1 MSVTDNAAPTSASA
15 KSGKRKTP
23 EERELARAEQQ
34 KLASRRYRQKKK
46 VLVDQLES
54 KLAEI
59 MKEKEK
65 IEKAHQE
72 TLQVNLFL

>member
-1 MSVTDNAAPTSASA
+1 M
-15 KSGKRKTP
+15 
-23 EERELARAEQQ
+23 ARAEQQ

-59 MKEKEK
+59 MREKEK
-65 IEKAHQE
+65 IEREHQE
-72 TLQVNLFL
+72 ALKVTSLSGCY